1 MCVFDEMCFAEVTSA
16 MGDGTFLSNANNHKN
31 VTALVGR
38 NISLDCPIQERGN
51 NKVQSAII
59 IQSIILWKK
68 VYLQVA
74 WIKQN
79 SRKIISLHGELV
91 TQSNRYAIYKKNVD
105 SVSLVVTDV
114 KMDDAGTYICQVN
127 SNPMVNLVC
136 IRIRSLNYV

>member
-1 MCVFDEMCFAEVTSA
+1 MCVFDEKCFAEVTSA
-16 MGDGTFLSNANNHKN
+16 MDDGTFLSNANNHKN

-51 NKVQSAII
+51 NKVRSAISI
-59 IQSIILWKK
+59 IILWKK

-105 SVSLVVTDV
+105 SVSLVVTNV
-114 KMDDAGTYICQVN
+114 KLDDAGTYICQVN

-136 IRIRSLNYV
+136 IRIQSMNYV